1 MAFRI
6 ITLGDSVTWGQGLP
20 EAEKFDQLVLQA
32 LLPLHPEGVTLERFA
47 HSGAIIGPGSGRT
60 ATNGEVPVS
69 SPTILAQLAS
79 VPAPETADLV
89 ILNGGINDVGVSRIL
104 NPLAVIPSLQ
114 NRVEEACHKGML
126 HLLRVATAA
135 FTKAGCRV
143 LVTGYYTILSDQ
155 SDPLQIPDLLG
166 LYGTAVSGFMAEADF
181 FDLLSDR
188 CEEFF
193 QRSEDA
199 LRAAVADAADP
210 RIRFVSSGFTAGNAI
225 FVPGTTLLWGLTS
238 GLDPQDPKAAAR
250 RAECDLTFDQPA
262 DFLRRQQCYR
272 ASTGHPNVDGAKQ
285 YAAKICAVLGL

>member
-1 MAFRI
+1 M
-6 ITLGDSVTWGQGLP
+6 
-20 EAEKFDQLVLQA
+20 
-32 LLPLHPEGVTLERFA
+32 
-47 HSGAIIGPGSGRT
+47 
-60 ATNGEVPVS
+60 
-69 SPTILAQLAS
+69 
-79 VPAPETADLV
+79 V
-89 ILNGGINDVGVSRIL
+89 ILNGGINDVGFSRIL

-155 SDPLQIPDLLG
+155 SDPLQIPDLLA
-166 LYGTAVSGFMAEADF
+166 LHGTAVSGFMAEADF

-250 RAECDLTFDQPA
+250 RPECDLTFDQPA

-272 ASTGHPNVDGAKQ
+272 ASAGHPNVDGAKQ